1 MTKIDLTQFDENGF
15 CVMYEPVSDERLED
29 IGFRN
34 FHPEE
39 FREGI
44 VDEIR
49 NQLKEHNLTILESW
63 DGGDPGLGMLY
74 KVMPLD
80 EFEMGRTSTK

>member
-1 MTKIDLTQFDENGF
+1 MNKIDLTQFDEDGF
-15 CVMYEPVSDERLED
+15 CVMYEPVGDERLED
-29 IGFRN
+29 EGFYN

-49 NQLKEHNLTILESW
+49 NQLKKYNLTILNTW
-63 DGGDPGLGMLY
+63 DGGDPGFGLLY

-80 EFEMGRTSTK
+80 EFEKARVT